1 MRLFKKILLTAV
13 FAVAAT
19 AAYAQNTNTSYK
31 EATQNFL
38 YEYKRFSQQSQEEYS
53 QYREQCNKEYAQ
65 FLRQAWSKTPLYTED
80 TIPQFNGLEPV
91 AYIAE
96 EQSAEIKIQT
106 ASGLSVEDLHALDEE
121 VKPID
126 EFIEIPS
133 INEEVL
139 SFTFYGTDMAVRIPE
154 NRPALK
160 STDEN
165 HIADM
170 WEVFSQKEGFN
181 NMVYDC
187 LKIKE
192 ERNLCDWAYLKMI
205 QTFARKWYGADTNES
220 TLLTAFIYAQSG
232 YKIKLARNSIDMK
245 LYLLCATKY
254 NISGSQYSLGDGY
267 KYYVIK
273 DHKRTL
279 SAYLLPDNLHV
290 SPASMEKEMPLSM
303 NISKNIRLSMN
314 TVGDKALSGKKYPET
329 EGHVNLNKNLVDFYN
344 DYPYSYLHRVENN
357 WVTYANTPL
366 SEESKKTLYPQ
377 LRKAIKGK
385 DTPESLNIL
394 LDFVQH
400 AFEYKVD
407 NEVWGEERVFFP
419 EETLHY
425 PYSDCEDRSILFS
438 RIVRDILGLDVVL
451 VYYKNH
457 LATAVNMNRAD
468 VPGSYI
474 ADKKGNKYIICDA
487 TYFGATI
494 GMEQPA
500 VKGAQKY
507 IIQL

>member
-1 MRLFKKILLTAV
+1 MRLFKTILLTAV

-19 AAYAQNTNTSYK
+19 AAYAQNTNTSFKESTQKFLNDYK
-31 EATQNFL
+31 KFTQQA
-38 YEYKRFSQQSQEEYS
+38 K
-53 QYREQCNKEYAQ
+53 KEYGEFRDKCNREYAEA
-65 FLRQAWSKTPLYTED
+65 LRQAWGKAPLYAAD
-80 TIPQFNGLEPV
+80 TIPQLNNLEPV
-91 AYIAE
+91 AYRAQ
-96 EQSAEIKIQT
+96 EQPTQVKIQT
-106 ASGLSVEDLHALDEE
+106 ASGLSVESPYTQDDDVNPIEEFMELPANDER
-121 VKPID
+121 
-126 EFIEIPS
+126 
-133 INEEVL
+133 VL
-139 SFTFYGTDMAVRIPE
+139 SFTFYGTDLAVRIPKKQ
-154 NRPALK
+154 PKLK
-160 STDEN
+160 STEEN

-170 WEVFSQKEGFN
+170 WETFSKKEDFN

-187 LKIKE
+187 LKIKQ
-192 ERNLCDWAYLKMI
+192 ERNFCDWAYLKMI
-205 QTFARKWYGADTNES
+205 QTFAREWYGMGTNES

-232 YKIKLARNSIDMK
+232 YKIKLARTSTDMK

-254 NISGSQYSLGDGY
+254 NITGSQYSLSDGY

-273 DHKRTL
+273 DEKGSF
-279 SAYLLPDNLHV
+279 SAYLLPDNLHI
-290 SPASMEKEMPLSM
+290 SQAAMEKEKPLSM
-303 NISKNIRLSMN
+303 NISKNMRLSMN
-314 TVGDKALSGKKYPET
+314 TVGDKALTGKRYPNT

-344 DYPYSYLHRVENN
+344 DYPYSYLYRVENN

-366 SEESKKTLYPQ
+366 SEESQKTLYPQ
-377 LRKAIKGK
+377 LKKAIEGK
-385 DTPESLNIL
+385 DTPESLNII

-407 NEVWGEERVFFP
+407 DDVWGEERVFFP

-451 VYYKNH
+451 IYYKNH

-468 VPGSYI
+468 VPGSYVI
-474 ADKKGNKYIICDA
+474 DNNGKKYIICDA

-494 GMEQPA
+494 GMEQPT